1 MKRLRRFNESKTEID
16 YDYIYECFGE
26 LIDEGKV
33 EIELIRGG
41 DSQLSSDS
49 YPYVT
54 IRVRKRSKED
64 TRITSQSKTLDS
76 SPIYNMIENHNY
88 NNTLFQELMV
98 ALKRLENSY
107 PKYKIQFHE
116 YDTSIFIEIF
126 KNKGLIEIEYPF

>member
-26 LIDEGKV
+26 LIDEEKV
-33 EIELIRGG
+33 VIELIGQG
-41 DSQLSSDS
+41 DSEISSSDA

-54 IRVRKRSKED
+54 IRVRKKSKED
-64 TRITSQSKTLDS
+64 SRITSQSKTLDS

-88 NNTLFQELMV
+88 NNTVFQELMV

-126 KNKGLIEIEYPF
+126 KNKEKEEQYPF